1 MLISYLPQRSKDMRC
16 LMSVIIQ
23 SVYGSLEIPLRLLQ
37 SIYDTKN
44 FFHDNTKIFFA
55 HFMCTNGDS
64 KSCYCLCE
72 NEGGSE
78 SIFYDEMGSKCKV
91 LPLDAVDAVTVGRKS
106 SCADV

>member
-64 KSCYCLCE
+64 KSCCCLCE
-72 NEGGSE
+72 NEGSFMMKWE
-78 SIFYDEMGSKCKV
+78 ASAKYFHLTLSMQ
-91 LPLDAVDAVTVGRKS
+91 
-106 SCADV
+106 